1 MVGDT
6 VAKTPWLRGDSPWD
20 SSFYT
25 AIQAFVSTAL
35 FSRHMF
41 AVQSLLPYRSWRAT
55 HSGPRLIRDFAG
67 APTVERIPLVHE
79 ESAILPRFRG

>member
-1 MVGDT
+1 MDC
-6 VAKTPWLRGDSPWD
+6 R
-20 SSFYT
+20 FYT

-55 HSGPRLIRDFAG
+55 H
-67 APTVERIPLVHE
+67 
-79 ESAILPRFRG
+79 

>member
-1 MVGDT
+1 MNAYLPLQAPCGVMVGDT
-6 VAKTPWLRGDSPWD
+6 VAETPWLRDDSPWD

-35 FSRHMF
+35 LSRHMF

-55 HSGPRLIRDFAG
+55 H
-67 APTVERIPLVHE
+67 
-79 ESAILPRFRG
+79 